1 MDQSGLKV
9 QGMQMVSRRENA
21 PEPNHAFVLALLL
34 IGQKEHV
41 LSHWLENVAQVI
53 EASSKATQNK
63 GFLST
68 NN

>member
-1 MDQSGLKV
+1 MDQAGLKV

-21 PEPNHAFVLALLL
+21 PEPSHVLVLALLL
-34 IGQKEHV
+34 IGRKEHV